1 MIQIK
6 YNIYIDESM
15 IQYKGIRSAKPGGQN
30 VNKVSSGIHLK
41 YDLHKHGYPDWFIIK
56 IKKIANRSITETGI
70 LNIKA
75 VSHRTQHRNKKEA
88 LRRMVE
94 LFVKA
99 AKRNKKRIK
108 TKTPLKAHAKRIED
122 KKIKSQK
129 KLLRKP
135 PKLND

>member
-1 MIQIK
+1 M
-6 YNIYIDESM
+6 
-15 IQYKGIRSAKPGGQN
+15 
-30 VNKVSSGIHLK
+30 
-41 YDLHKHGYPDWFIIK
+41 
-56 IKKIANRSITETGI
+56 
-70 LNIKA
+70 NIKA

-108 TKTPLKAHAKRIED
+108 TKTPLKAHAKRIEV

-129 KLLRKP
+129 KLLSLPMVVLIFYTKVI
-135 PKLND
+135 